1 MNTQNVPSWVQMTTN
16 TLGGKP
22 MARANTPL
30 DPLEPITDLEEGN
43 SIPVRNR
50 PWFSVGQIVKGVEWE
65 HSSNERYY
73 LRKLLKASKKRTT
86 REILDLLNRGESI
99 ELSIA
104 GIEACYAIPTIFI
117 CNQCYLQNGGSHGG
131 LTWQYKVLI
140 KGVLDGNSVCV
151 IPKVWISEGDFIPLT
166 EIEFKAKQY
175 YKDDRNHIYKCVFPK
190 GELAFVYVGHIR
202 KDGKLSWD
210 NHITPRKLSHWMR
223 RRFQPYTLPDRIF
236 S

>member
-1 MNTQNVPSWVQMTTN
+1 LGTDDYN
-16 TLGGKP
+16 TLGGNP

-30 DPLEPITDLEEGN
+30 DPLEPISGLEEGN
-43 SIPVRNR
+43 SIPVGNR
-50 PWFSVGQIVKGVEWE
+50 PWLSVGQIVKGVELE
-65 HSSNERYY
+65 HESNGRFY
-73 LRKLLKASKKRTT
+73 LCQLLNARGKKIT
-86 REILDLLNRGESI
+86 REILDLLNRGESL
-99 ELSIA
+99 EYSIA
-104 GIEACYAIPTIFI
+104 GIEAYYALPTIGI
-117 CNQCYLQNGGSHGG
+117 CNQCYLQNGQCHSG
-131 LTWQYKVLI
+131 LIWRYKVLI
-140 KGVLDGNSVCV
+140 KGMLDGKHVCV
-151 IPKVWISEGDFIPLT
+151 IPDIWISEGDFIPLT
-166 EIEFKAKQY
+166 EIEFKAKQF